1 MLDLSRRQRKSQLVF
16 QKIKIINLIQ
26 KKNLAQADAR
36 SRSCSTKTRKSSNS
50 LIKDI
55 SKKCNILV
63 QQQQLNLTAYA
74 RYFITSVKI
83 NSYQLIAIIDSD
95 ATSNFIVKTFVKREE
110 YST

>member
-1 MLDLSRRQRKSQLVF
+1 
-16 QKIKIINLIQ
+16 
-26 KKNLAQADAR
+26 
-36 SRSCSTKTRKSSNS
+36 

-95 ATSNFIVKTFVKREE
+95 TTSNFIVKILVKREK
-110 YST
+110 YSTQKKLDIYNLVIVDRNLLLDKNKKVNKETKLLSIAI